1 MKLPRWSWLPAP
13 YRGARLGRALLRE
26 LRETR
31 AEQHSIMLALNRIAR
46 ALEQQQQHQPVRGAQ
61 VFRGFPLEGT
71 VPAQTD
77 AEIKAQTDVSYADPR
92 MLERLMG
99 IEMNLRE
106 VLGRE
111 PTEGE
116 MERAIAERL

>member
-26 LRETR
+26 LRLQREET
-31 AEQHSIMLALNRIAR
+31 HALVVVGARIAR

-71 VPAQTD
+71 IPAQTD